1 MIYQNRLARARALM
15 QEKGVELVLLT
26 HSTDLAYLTGI
37 TGHIWERLACLLL
50 TKTQAFFVAPGFELG
65 NLSAASASLLDC
77 HGWKDG
83 EDPFALV
90 QKLVGDATIG
100 AVGRTAPSWVLLN
113 LMKAMPHCE
122 WQSADSILTELRI
135 CKDEQEFELL
145 RQVQE
150 KACNGLVKLMTHG
163 LCGLTEVEAFELL
176 KTFCAQEGVAV
187 SGGIVASGPNGALP
201 HHHNSS
207 RVIQTGDPVC
217 IDFVGEEPGIGYQ
230 ADTTRTFCV
239 GSIPEGFE
247 EVYHTVNRANQAAF
261 EAAVPGTP
269 CEEVDQAAR
278 KVIEEAGFGK
288 YFTHRVGH
296 GLGLDVHEHPYLSAG
311 NRDIIRPGYVFSIEP
326 GIYLPGKF
334 GVRIED
340 QVFVTPDG
348 PVRLTPTH
356 GLMSHDL
363 RICD

>member
-1 MIYQNRLARARALM
+1 MIYQDRLARARVLM
-15 QEKGVELVLLT
+15 QDKAVELMLLT

-50 TKTQAFFVAPGFELG
+50 TKTQAFFIAPSFELG
-65 NLSAASASLLDC
+65 NLSAESAALLDC

-83 EDPFALV
+83 EDPFQIV
-90 QKLVGDATIG
+90 KKLVGYLKVG
-100 AVGRTAPSWVLLN
+100 AVGRTTPSWVLLD
-113 LMKAMPHCE
+113 LMKHMPHCH
-122 WQSADSILTELRI
+122 WQSADGILTELRI
-135 CKDEQEFELL
+135 CKDQREFELL

-163 LCGLTEVEAFELL
+163 ICGMTEIEAFDLL
-176 KTFCAQEGVAV
+176 KNYCAQEGVIV
-187 SGGIVASGPNGALP
+187 SGGIIGSGPNGALP

-207 RVIQTGDPVC
+207 RVIQTGDAVC
-217 IDFVGEEPGIGYQ
+217 VDFVGEEPGIGYQ

-239 GSIPEGFE
+239 GGIPEGFE
-247 EVYHTVNRANQAAF
+247 EVYDAVNRANQAAF

-278 KVIEEAGFGK
+278 KVIADAGYGQ

-296 GLGLDVHEHPYLSAG
+296 GLGLDVHEHPYMSAG
-311 NRDIIRPGYVFSIEP
+311 NRDLIRPGYVFSIEP
-326 GIYLPGKF
+326 GIYLPGKY

-340 QVFVTPDG
+340 QVFITEKA
-348 PVRLTPTH
+348 PVRMTPTD

-363 RICD
+363 RICE